1 MLTSLQRAKGFNK
14 NKEDYIKQNKCVYES
29 VVLNVLINL
38 TSGGSNAE
46 SNALNKLARTLCL
59 WDGVKSICI

>member
-1 MLTSLQRAKGFNK
+1 MVTSLQRAKGFNK
-14 NKEDYIKQNKCVYES
+14 SKEDYIQQNKCVYES

-46 SNALNKLARTLCL
+46 SNALNKLARTVCL
-59 WDGVKSICI
+59 WEGVKSICI